1 MDILEKIRYKLSTS
15 IKFVALLSITFQ
27 LIGLTFLIFKIY
39 LDVFILFTY
48 LFYLLIIVIGFS
60 RYVEVK
66 SKNFKE
72 KVTNL
77 FWLVN
82 CFPFIIGLIVA
93 VLLNLPIHSEP
104 KEIDSKDVNFIIL
117 DKDGNQIEKR
127 GGEMKFNIKNNKI
140 VDSIIQVKTKE

>member
-1 MDILEKIRYKLSTS
+1 MNIFEKIKHKLSTS
-15 IKFVALLSITFQ
+15 IKFVALLSIIFQ
-27 LIGLTFLIFKIY
+27 FIGLIFLISKIY

-48 LFYLLIIVIGFS
+48 LFYLFIIVIGFS

-77 FWLVN
+77 FWLLN
-82 CFPFIIGLIVA
+82 CFPFIVGLIVA
-93 VLLNLPIHSEP
+93 VLLNLPINSEP
-104 KEIDSKDVNFIIL
+104 KEIDSKDVKFIIL

-127 GGEMKFNIKNNKI
+127 GDEMKFNIKNNKI